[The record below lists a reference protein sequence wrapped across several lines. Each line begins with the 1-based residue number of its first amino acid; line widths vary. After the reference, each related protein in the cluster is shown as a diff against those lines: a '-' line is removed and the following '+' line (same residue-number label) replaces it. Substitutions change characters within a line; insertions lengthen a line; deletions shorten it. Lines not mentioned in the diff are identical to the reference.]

1 MSAQAKSQVFERF
14 FRGDAAH
21 NRKIDGTGLGLSL
34 SREIAIAHGG
44 SLRFEVDDQNVV
56 TVEFSA
62 PLGTPEKSSSSL

>member
-34 SREIAIAHGG
+34 SLEIAIAHVG
-44 SLRFEVDDQNVV
+44 SLRFEVEDQNIV
-56 TVEFSA
+56 TIEFSA
-62 PLGTPEKSSSSL
+62 PLGAQEPPNSSL